1 MRENT
6 DPKNSEYGHFSR
18 SAVFWHIACS
28 GTTKLTE
35 LYDSMMENPKIYLDP
50 TQTSKLDI
58 FCENS

>member
-6 DPKNSEYGHFSR
+6 DQKNSEYGHFSR

-28 GTTKLTE
+28 GTTKLTRV
-35 LYDSMMENPKIYLDP
+35 YDSMMANPKVYLEP
-50 TQTSKLDI
+50 SQTPKLDI